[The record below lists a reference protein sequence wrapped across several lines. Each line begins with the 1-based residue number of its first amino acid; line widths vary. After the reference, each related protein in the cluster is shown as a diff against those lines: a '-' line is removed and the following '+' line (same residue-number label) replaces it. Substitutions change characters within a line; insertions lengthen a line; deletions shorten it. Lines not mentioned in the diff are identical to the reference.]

1 MVQGSQP
8 PVRDPDRARQA
19 SGDITW
25 TSPSRPL
32 TSPSATG
39 AARWSMGARWAAGG
53 TDDVSYARAL
63 AITLADVALAVT
75 AAIVTFR
82 AATS

>member
-1 MVQGSQP
+1 
-8 PVRDPDRARQA
+8 
-19 SGDITW
+19 
-25 TSPSRPL
+25 
-32 TSPSATG
+32 
-39 AARWSMGARWAAGG
+39 MGARWAAGG